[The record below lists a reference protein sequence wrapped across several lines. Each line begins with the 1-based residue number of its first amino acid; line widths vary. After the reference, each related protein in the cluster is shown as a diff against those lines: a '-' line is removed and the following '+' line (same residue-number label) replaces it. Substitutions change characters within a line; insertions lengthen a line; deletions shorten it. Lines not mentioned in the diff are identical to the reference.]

1 MEDQATLQ
9 YVKKGYTKGD
19 NDFHWKNSQ
28 ISKFDQT
35 WISIGFLNIQVNQ
48 IPKFGL
54 KLDKSWIFQGRIN
67 KLVNPKLVFKKIVI
81 KFVYHKT
88 RSSFSTK
95 TSLEFTEV
103 ILLTKPVF

>member
-1 MEDQATLQ
+1 MSC
-9 YVKKGYTKGD
+9 
-19 NDFHWKNSQ
+19 HWKNSQ
-28 ISKFDQT
+28 VSKFDQT

-48 IPKFGL
+48 IPKFAL
-54 KLDKSWIFQGRIN
+54 KLDKSWIFQARIN

>member
-1 MEDQATLQ
+1 MLI
-9 YVKKGYTKGD
+9 Y
-19 NDFHWKNSQ
+19 HWKNSQ

-35 WISIGFLNIQVNQ
+35 WISIGFLSIQVNQ

-54 KLDKSWIFQGRIN
+54 KLDKSWIFQARIN

-81 KFVYHKT
+81 KFVYYKT